1 MVGVPGLAGYKISA
15 VSPIRSRSWLSVLL
29 GAALLLLA
37 AGVGATAAL
46 AAQPKLGGLYEGTE
60 PHCKA
65 PTGFTCVFVFRVSAN
80 GRSMSF
86 AAKENVV
93 GVWACRGGGGE
104 AVLGPYKKPLQGQPV
119 PPVLIASTGQI
130 SGKQTWG
137 SAEAKGTIVASGR
150 FTGTGTTASLEFTMN
165 PGSRSCTNGP
175 ISLNLH

>member
-1 MVGVPGLAGYKISA
+1 MSRIHS
-15 VSPIRSRSWLSVLL
+15 RSRLPLILETAIFSTV
-29 GAALLLLA
+29 LLLA
-37 AGVGATAAL
+37 SGVGATAAS

-60 PHCKA
+60 PHCTA
-65 PTGFTCVFVFRVSAN
+65 QTGFTCMFVFRVSAN

-93 GVWACRGGGGE
+93 GVWACHGGGGE

-119 PPVLIASTGQI
+119 PPVSITSTGQI
-130 SGKQTWG
+130 SGKQTFG

-175 ISLNLH
+175 ISLTLH